1 VRPCGPVIVPRY
13 FRPEGHL
20 SRFPDSDPGAIGAPR
35 KGTVGP
41 VACHVHDPYGS
52 FMGRGPGAN
61 RVRHERPESY
71 LRYRSSDSLP
81 LIAER
86 QSLSLFPAAASTLR
100 VRPASPRFNRS
111 TAFAVTGC
119 RLSPIEWF
127 SPPMAEASSVRA
139 AFAAGPVRRSA
150 RLGVNH
156 GSQSNFPPAV
166 GHFCLS
172 TASASPGLAFTCP

>member
-1 VRPCGPVIVPRY
+1 LRPGNSSAVLPPRRAFIPFPR
-13 FRPEGHL
+13 FR
-20 SRFPDSDPGAIGAPR
+20 SRCHWRPP
-35 KGTVGP
+35 KGDRWSGCVSRSRP
-41 VACHVHDPYGS
+41 LRVFC
-52 FMGRGPGAN
+52 MGRGPGAN